1 MMYALAAVAGLVVGG
16 IIVWLWLKAHA
27 AGRISAAAASN
38 EELRRQLAKAEED
51 FARLRVQL
59 DALQEA
65 KGKAEAQ
72 LAEAAEVRD
81 KMVDTFKA
89 LSSQALDESNKKFVE
104 LAQERLSSLLVKGRG
119 DMGDLLKPIA
129 DSLKQYD
136 QHVKELEQ
144 HRQKAYGS
152 LEEQVKALGETNK
165 NLRDKTEDL
174 VTALRRP
181 EVRGRWGELSLRRAV
196 ELAGMTEHCDFNEQV
211 SVQTDEGKVRP
222 DMVVHLPGGRQVVVD
237 AKVPLDAYLNAMS
250 AESEQERVRYLKQH
264 AAQMRAHMSQLA
276 AKSYWEDVEGSP
288 EFVVMFVP
296 GESFFAAAMAQ
307 DLGLMESALESGVV
321 LASPANLI
329 ALLKASAYGWRQE
342 KITQNAQAIY
352 ELGKQLYERLST
364 LAEHL
369 RNVGKGLENANRA
382 YNDAVGSMEARLF
395 PAARRF
401 KEMGISSAKD
411 IETVE
416 PVETTPRT
424 LTPPEPEPDE

>member
-1 MMYALAAVAGLVVGG
+1 MMYVLAGVAGAIVGG
-16 IIVWLWLKAHA
+16 LIVWLALKAHA
-27 AGRISAAAASN
+27 AGRISAAEASN
-38 EELRRQLAKAEED
+38 QELRKQLAKAEED
-51 FARLRVQL
+51 FGKLRVQL

-89 LSSQALDESNKKFVE
+89 LSSQALDESNKKFVG

-119 DMGDLLKPIA
+119 DMGDLLKPLA

-136 QHVKELEQ
+136 EHVKELEQ

-416 PVETTPRT
+416 PVETTPRA
-424 LTPPEPEPDE
+424 LTPPEPEQDE